1 MVIANWRMDDL
12 RHFFYCILV
21 RRIRH
26 INAKACNIFCTGS
39 ALMPDNVQL
48 VSIINEA
55 IWVAFITNT
64 EINYQRFFVGFRDVP
79 VGISAGESADNIY
92 SRQAIRTGYIFKP

>member
-1 MVIANWRMDDL
+1 
-12 RHFFYCILV
+12 
-21 RRIRH
+21 
-26 INAKACNIFCTGS
+26 
-39 ALMPDNVQL
+39 MPDNVQL

-64 EINYQRFFVGFRDVP
+64 EINSQRFFVGFRDVP

-92 SRQAIRTGYIFKP
+92 SRQAIRTGYIFKPQHSAKCQSDPGPIFYICIPVFPVDRLLFHLPLFRTL